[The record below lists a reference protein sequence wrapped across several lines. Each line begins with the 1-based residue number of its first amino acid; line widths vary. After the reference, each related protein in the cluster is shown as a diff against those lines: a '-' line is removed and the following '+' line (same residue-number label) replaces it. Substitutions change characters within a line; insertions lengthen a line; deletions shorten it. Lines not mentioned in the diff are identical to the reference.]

1 MTRSDN
7 NNMMTANDITNTR
20 VIYNQFRDIN
30 INDNNKTSFFD
41 LCLKVNN
48 ECMIRSVHG
57 SFPDTEALPTTDSD
71 MLTQINSKTRVLPG
85 GEPLTNR
92 LSMLLGS
99 GVYDSSG
106 KVQTAKVL
114 LHEFIS
120 DVNTEDRKRQH
131 LAWES
136 QLIDGV
142 TSYDTGGVYRVYIEG
157 DRSLD
162 DAISESTS
170 GNSTILMAI
179 AFTIVCT
186 YACVSRLKFKNFQ
199 QSQSGVAFGGCGVV
213 ALAVG
218 TGFGIFSVC
227 GGRWVTL
234 CGIAPFLLLGV
245 GVDDM
250 FIIMDHFNSTTVR
263 DLPPGLRTATALSH
277 AGPSITMTT
286 ITDIVVFLLGLACSF
301 PAVVQFSACLVCTI
315 AVDFIYQVT
324 IFVSLLYLDALR
336 LDKGYL
342 DFPLYFIKKHPQ
354 DKKPVTHTHTHTDI
368 RLADV
373 SSPTAGDANVS
384 DKPKIEDARVGGGR
398 NSSVGGGDMERG
410 VRRRSIA
417 IDLDEEDNNS
427 IKHTNT
433 NNKENQIV
441 HDEQCVVET
450 VRRDD
455 EFKYS
460 LASFIKYSYAPL
472 VTKKWF
478 QLLTILLFVS
488 VWVVGGVGWSRLKEG
503 LDNRNLLPQGF
514 YLDNTIVLQRE
525 HYKHTLNAVPISVSI
540 SFDPSKRGM
549 EDAPTR
555 QEYKKIED
563 DLIRSQ
569 YIQNNSLSTWREGFY
584 SYCSNEATCDTSS
597 SYAGQVNKFVD
608 IPQGA
613 QYKEHVKINGQGEA
627 SRLTSTRVSI
637 TSEATPEYSVLGE
650 MMLDV
655 RRVLDSYE
663 SVLAP
668 VGGEAIIHSNSFF
681 YFEQFIIIREQ
692 TALTVGLSL
701 LGVLVIVFLFLG
713 VGVALFGIIL
723 VVIIVD
729 CMVIGY
735 MSWWGVSLD
744 SISFINLVMAV
755 GFVVDYTAHL
765 IHSFENI
772 NLKNKENMSNSEIR
786 GSKSIIALQKVGV
799 AVFYGASSTLL
810 ATIPLA
816 FSSSYIFFTF
826 FRMFFLTILF
836 GMSHG
841 LLLIP
846 VLLALLGPVGKK

>member
-324 IFVSLLYLDALR
+324 IFVSLLYLDAVR

-342 DFPLYFIKKHPQ
+342 DSPLYCIKRAQ
-354 DKKPVTHTHTHTDI
+354 DKKPNTQPQTETETGVTGH
-368 RLADV
+368 DV
-373 SSPTAGDANVS
+373 
-384 DKPKIEDARVGGGR
+384 RW
-398 NSSVGGGDMERG
+398 
-410 VRRRSIA
+410 
-417 IDLDEEDNNS
+417 
-427 IKHTNT
+427 
-433 NNKENQIV
+433 
-441 HDEQCVVET
+441 CVVET
-450 VRRDD
+450 EPRPD

-460 LASFIKYSYAPL
+460 LASFIKYYYAPL
-472 VTKKWF
+472 VAKRWF
-478 QLLTILLFVS
+478 QCITIILFVGI
-488 VWVVGGVGWSRLKEG
+488 WVVGGIGWSRLKEG
-503 LDNRNLLPQGF
+503 LDNRNLLPNGF
-514 YLDNTIVLQRE
+514 YLDDAIEIQRE
-525 HYKHTLNAVPISVSI
+525 HYKHTLNAGPISVSI

-563 DLIRSQ
+563 ELIRSQ
-569 YIQNNSLSTWREGFY
+569 YIQNNSLSTWRDGFY
-584 SYCSNEATCDTSS
+584 SYCSNEAACDITT
-597 SYAGQVNKFVD
+597 YGQEVKKFVD
-608 IPQGA
+608 STRGS
-613 QYKEHVKINGQGEA
+613 QYKEHVKISGEGV
-627 SRLTSTRVSI
+627 SSRVSSSRVSV
-637 TSEATPEYSVLGE
+637 TNEATSEYSVLGT
-650 MMLDV
+650 MMIDV
-655 RRVLDSYE
+655 RAVVDSHQQVLSDM
-663 SVLAP
+663 
-668 VGGEAIIHSNSFF
+668 GGEAIVHADAFF
-681 YFEQFIIIREQ
+681 YFEQFIIIRQQ
-692 TALTVGLSL
+692 TILTVGLSL
-701 LGVLVIVFLFLG
+701 VGVLVVVFFFLG
-713 VGVALFGIIL
+713 IGVTLIGIIL

-744 SISFINLVMAV
+744 SISFINLVMAI

-772 NLKNKENMSNSEIR
+772 NLENRYTMSKSEIR
-786 GSKSIIALQKVGV
+786 SSKSIVALQTVGV
-799 AVFYGASSTLL
+799 SVFYGSSSTLL

-836 GMSHG
+836 GMGHG
-841 LLLIP
+841 LLLVP
-846 VLLALLGPVGKK
+846 VLLALVGPVGK